1 MRAKNE
7 AEVAILDGEM
17 SRLTGEAEAEAQE
30 LKETARSA
38 IAGMKMDIFRG
49 EGQSFLRY
57 SLAEEINPDLRLRL
71 FQSGPG
77 TFWTNMTGSEG
88 MNLLLQPG
96 VAPLPARGK
105 TEASATAPQKG
116 PSVGQ

>member
-17 SRLTGEAEAEAQE
+17 SRLTGEAEAEAQK
-30 LKETARSA
+30 LKETAR
-38 IAGMKMDIFRG
+38 KRHRG
-49 EGQSFLRY
+49 HEDGHLPWRGTVVSPL
-57 SLAEEINPDLRLRL
+57 LAVRGANPDLRLRL

-96 VAPLPARGK
+96 VAPLPAR
-105 TEASATAPQKG
+105 PQ
-116 PSVGQ
+116 PAAAADSP